1 MVSGR
6 VSADVL
12 GLADRFNQ
20 ERNGKMSEVEELK
33 AEIAVLRG
41 EVEKWKTIT
50 IEVLGKASRAQGF
63 AEGVGEGANMS
74 IRFLTDR
81 IAALEN
87 GNFLKQLPFGTTHLA
102 PSPNSG
108 EML

>member
-1 MVSGR
+1 MAGEDIIR
-6 VSADVL
+6 CEA
-12 GLADRFNQ
+12 
-20 ERNGKMSEVEELK
+20 KMTDFDDLK
-33 AEIAVLRG
+33 AEVAALRA

-87 GNFLKQLPFGTTHLA
+87 RNFLKPLPFGTTHLA
-102 PSPNSG
+102 PSPNYG